1 MSGGDALGLCV
12 GLPMASGED
21 SNASWLDDVLP
32 ALAGRVRLCSQPLL
46 KLLEAISMT
55 TKFGRVVSPAAGM
68 PVSLLRKAGT
78 MGRDLSLCTPND
90 NGLSSV
96 LAAASA
102 LLLTECSI
110 CRAFL
115 APVLAIRSTV
125 ATTYSRFS
133 TKSSTPTASNP
144 AALATFAAS
153 SKYKHP
159 VAVAA
164 TANMLNTCRAT
175 SRSDHELGLCT
186 QAALLTSVQVPL
198 ALLCRSHLLLLHVV
212 RGLCYTCCC
221 KHVRYCLDGY
231 KNARKPLVKAVQ
243 AAKTVSI
250 TGREKEAQCY
260 HLPTCVI
267 WMSRTC
273 AGGPHRSL
281 LVSFRMLV
289 PAL

>member
-1 MSGGDALGLCV
+1 
-12 GLPMASGED
+12 MASGED

-46 KLLEAISMT
+46 KLLKTISMT
-55 TKFGRVVSPAAGM
+55 TKFGRVVSPATGM

-102 LLLTECSI
+102 LLLTECNI

-115 APVLAIRSTV
+115 APVLVIRSTV
-125 ATTYSRFS
+125 ATTYSRFN

-175 SRSDHELGLCT
+175 PRSDHELGLFT

-198 ALLCRSHLLLLHVV
+198 AAAACGPWPLLHMLLRACAVLLRRLQKCQKATCKDCTSCQNCQHHREGKGSTV
-212 RGLCYTCCC
+212 LPFANLCD
-221 KHVRYCLDGY
+221 LD
-231 KNARKPLVKAVQ
+231 V
-243 AAKTVSI
+243 
-250 TGREKEAQCY
+250 
-260 HLPTCVI
+260 
-267 WMSRTC
+267 
-273 AGGPHRSL
+273 
-281 LVSFRMLV
+281 
-289 PAL
+289 